1 MVHIEDGR
9 LVVLRVK
16 LVPLRE
22 ARGEGRLAHVLI
34 ADQQNDEIDLLDENE
49 LLLLLL
55 VWQHHLMH
63 THRV

>member
-22 ARGEGRLAHVLI
+22 ARGEGRFAHVLI
-34 ADQQNDEIDLLDENE
+34 ADEQNDEVDLSNKNG